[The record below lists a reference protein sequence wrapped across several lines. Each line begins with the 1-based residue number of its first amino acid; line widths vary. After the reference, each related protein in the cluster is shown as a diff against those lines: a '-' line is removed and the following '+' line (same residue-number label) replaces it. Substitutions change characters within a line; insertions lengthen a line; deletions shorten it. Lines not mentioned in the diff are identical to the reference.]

1 MASNWLTASE
11 IAAAALP
18 GLPLTV
24 LSIDRMAEAEG
35 WRRLPGK
42 TCVADPGRS
51 DVIPGRGVMR
61 MCPVSV
67 CHHVSTI
74 GHRL

>member
-24 LSIDRMAEAEG
+24 LSIDRMAEAED

-42 TCVADPGRS
+42 TCVAVGK
-51 DVIPGRGVMR
+51 GG
-61 MCPVSV
+61 
-67 CHHVSTI
+67 
-74 GHRL
+74 GFA